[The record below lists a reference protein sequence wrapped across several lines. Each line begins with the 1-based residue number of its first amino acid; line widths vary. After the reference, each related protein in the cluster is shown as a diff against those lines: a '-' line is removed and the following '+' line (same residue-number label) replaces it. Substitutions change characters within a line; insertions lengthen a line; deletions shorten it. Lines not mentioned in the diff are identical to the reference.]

1 MEYNLEDKKDNTFD
15 IEEDNIDSKN
25 INSDN
30 VSVEEADIINNVS
43 DDYDKLINK
52 LDDLDINDDKNNSSW
67 FKLPINER
75 IKIREKKEMN
85 NKVNIKKNNKKKYN
99 YPKK

>member
-30 VSVEEADIINNVS
+30 ASVEEADIINNVS

-52 LDDLDINDDKNNSSW
+52 LD
-67 FKLPINER
+67 
-75 IKIREKKEMN
+75 
-85 NKVNIKKNNKKKYN
+85 V
-99 YPKK
+99 